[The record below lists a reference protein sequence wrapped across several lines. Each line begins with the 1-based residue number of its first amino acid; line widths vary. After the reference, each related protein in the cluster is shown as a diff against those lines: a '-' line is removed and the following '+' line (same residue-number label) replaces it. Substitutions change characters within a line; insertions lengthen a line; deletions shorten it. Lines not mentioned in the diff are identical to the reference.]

1 MLYSVIFAILF
12 VSAVLL
18 IILVLLQKGSS
29 EFALAYGSNPM
40 QSIFGS
46 TEADTVLTKIT
57 YFLAA
62 VFLASAFTLTLLSK
76 KEQGQLLEKLQK
88 TPVEKVEN
96 STNKK

>member
-1 MLYSVIFAILF
+1 MLYSVVFAVLF

-40 QSIFGS
+40 QGIFGS

-62 VFLASAFTLTLLSK
+62 LFLASAFALTLMAK
-76 KEQGQLLEKLQK
+76 KEQSQIIEKLK
-88 TPVEKVEN
+88 NTPAEKVEN

>member
-1 MLYSVIFAILF
+1 MLYSIVFAILF

-46 TEADTVLTKIT
+46 TEADTILTKIT

-76 KEQGQLLEKLQK
+76 KEQERLLEKLK
-88 TPVEKVEN
+88 NPAVENVGN
-96 STNKK
+96 STNQK

>member
-1 MLYSVIFAILF
+1 MLYSVVFAVLF

-62 VFLASAFTLTLLSK
+62 LFLASAFALTLMAK
-76 KEQGQLLEKLQK
+76 KEQSQIIEKLK
-88 TPVEKVEN
+88 NTPAEKVEN